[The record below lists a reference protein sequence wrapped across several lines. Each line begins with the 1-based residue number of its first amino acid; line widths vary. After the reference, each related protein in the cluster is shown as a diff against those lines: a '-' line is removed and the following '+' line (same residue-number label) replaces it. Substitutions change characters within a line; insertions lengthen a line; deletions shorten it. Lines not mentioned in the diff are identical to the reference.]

1 MIMAKKLYN
10 TKTVAT
16 NKASVGDDNAGS
28 FAYKGFSS
36 KEYSKNFKLYDID
49 LVKQDLINH
58 FYIRKGEKLENP
70 EFGTVIWD
78 MIFENFTEEVKTIIS
93 KDVEDIVNYD
103 PRIVVNEIQVNS
115 TPQGIR
121 IEAAITYVPFNIN
134 ERMTF
139 DFDKNNSIIN

>member
-1 MIMAKKLYN
+1 MAKKLYN

-16 NKASVGDDNAGS
+16 NKASVGDDNTGS

-70 EFGTVIWD
+70 EFGTVIWV

-103 PRIVVNEIQVNS
+103 PRIVVNEIQVDS

-121 IEAAITYVPFNIN
+121 IEASITYVPFNVN

>member
-1 MIMAKKLYN
+1 MANKLYN
-10 TKTVAT
+10 TKTVAV
-16 NKASVGDDNAGS
+16 NKASVGDANGGS
-28 FAYKGFSS
+28 FAYRGFSS
-36 KEYSKNFKLYDID
+36 KESSRNYKLYDID

-78 MIFENFTEEVKTIIS
+78 ILFEPFTEEVKNIIA

-103 PRIVVNEIQVNS
+103 PRIAVNS
-115 TPQGIR
+115 ITVDSTDQGIR
-121 IEAAITYVPFNIN
+121 IEAAITYIPFNVN

-139 DFDKNNSIIN
+139 DFDRNNSVIN